1 MGIAYDWV
9 RGKPIRRQTTKRKK
23 KKSTKKVAIVND
35 VGNVSQSIGMD
46 GDHMSDN
53 NNNNNNN
60 NSVDQENESMVAVDA
75 ADTVEN
81 TAPPHISEANATSNE
96 TDANTNT
103 MTETPND
110 VDQDSMENATTVSD
124 TNNSTTATIS
134 TNNEEPQQ
142 AKLDET
148 NATTTSTTT
157 HCQKIDGGHIC
168 MGPLGSNLFVWHFSI
183 LGVEGSPYE
192 GGIYHGRLIIPPQY
206 PSRPPRVQVWTP
218 SGRFVPMADI
228 CLSASAYHPESWN
241 PSAWNLRT
249 IIESLRL
256 HFLTPAN
263 EIGGMSA
270 SLEDRQEHARKS
282 RGWVVQF
289 ETSQKRQRASQ
300 KITINHPAMI
310 RQRVFPSLVVT
321 EEPPKV
327 ESNQK
332 ENEESNNEKVLKVR
346 NEEALNRLLQEAS
359 QSVPTKNTKKK
370 KKKKR
375 QTSGNK
381 QVKTATA
388 TARRSRRV
396 EEIARNSSRR
406 SLVHDYKLL
415 KSGLRLALLLFVI
428 YWVVFG
434 Q

>member
-9 RGKPIRRQTTKRKK
+9 RGKPIRRQTTKGKK

-35 VGNVSQSIGMD
+35 VGNVRQGLGMD
-46 GDHMSDN
+46 GAAMSDN
-53 NNNNNNN
+53 NNNNKR
-60 NSVDQENESMVAVDA
+60 VDQENESAVAVDA

-81 TAPPHISEANATSNE
+81 TVPPHISEDIASSNE
-96 TDANTNT
+96 TEANTNT

-110 VDQDSMENATTVSD
+110 LVDQDSMENATSVSD
-124 TNNSTTATIS
+124 THSNSTTSTIS

-142 AKLDET
+142 AKVVET
-148 NATTTSTTT
+148 NTTTTTT
-157 HCQKIDGGHIC
+157 CQKIEGGHIC

-310 RQRVFPSLVVT
+310 RQSVFPSLVVT